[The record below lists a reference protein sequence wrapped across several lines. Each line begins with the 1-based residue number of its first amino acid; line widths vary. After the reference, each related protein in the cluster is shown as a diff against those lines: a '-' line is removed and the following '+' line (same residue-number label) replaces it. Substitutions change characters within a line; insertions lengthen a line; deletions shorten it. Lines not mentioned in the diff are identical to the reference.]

1 MAEAAAAT
9 RIRHPNQEKASS
21 QATRLVITLL
31 LLVSAVLIAVVLFG
45 GWTANQGARWLTIA
59 YVIIYAVMAYYIFRW
74 KRGVL
79 MLAAALSLL
88 FVIYSAIGL
97 PAWFERTK
105 EGYAETWL
113 PAGLIGLL
121 IVVIIIIQSF
131 TVVASMVGFNQAW
144 NVEVEERTGEGDEGY
159 EDDEGYGEDDDYGG
173 DDDEPADGP
182 DGGGEDSREEEETG
196 EHEPAGDSG
205 AAGGAGRG

>member
-31 LLVSAVLIAVVLFG
+31 LLASAVLIAVLVLG
-45 GWTANQGARWLTIA
+45 GWTAQQGARWLTIA
-59 YVIIYAVMAYYIFRW
+59 HVIIYVVMAYYIFRW

-97 PAWFERTK
+97 PLWFERTK

-121 IVVIIIIQSF
+121 TVVIIIVQSF
-131 TVVASMVGFNQAW
+131 TVVASMIGFNQAW
-144 NVEVEERTGEGDEGY
+144 NVEIEERTGEDEEGY
-159 EDDEGYGEDDDYGG
+159 DDDDDYGG
-173 DDDEPADGP
+173 DDDGSADGP
-182 DGGGEDSREEEETG
+182 EGDGEDSHDEETR
-196 EHEPAGDSG
+196 EHEPVGEESTAGSG
-205 AAGGAGRG
+205 SGRG